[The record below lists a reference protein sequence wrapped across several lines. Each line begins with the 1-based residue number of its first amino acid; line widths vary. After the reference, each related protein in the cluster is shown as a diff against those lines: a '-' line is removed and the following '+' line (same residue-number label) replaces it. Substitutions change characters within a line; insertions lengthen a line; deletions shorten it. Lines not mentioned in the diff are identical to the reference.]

1 MTDSNSQAWLDAL
14 WNKMLATPID
24 TSSYYAAS
32 IQLQVMITAT
42 HNHWVP

>member
-1 MTDSNSQAWLDAL
+1 
-14 WNKMLATPID
+14 MLATPIATD
-24 TSSYYAAS
+24 SYYAAS